1 MLLFMVRHGLTA
13 RTGVKL
19 SGWTPGVSL
28 NAAGRAQAEGLVARF
43 EGVALDAIYASP
55 LERTAE
61 TAGPLARARGL
72 KVRTREEIGEVRY
85 GALEGKSLKVL
96 AKSKLWQDLRSWPS
110 NVRFPDGESL
120 RETQARAVG
129 AVERL
134 RDEHP
139 GGSVAVF
146 SHGDWIRLAMAHFM
160 GVHVD
165 LYRRL
170 MVEPVSVSAVQLTA
184 HGPIVWRLNDTG
196 TLADI
201 PKPAAPQPKRG
212 GR

>member
-1 MLLFMVRHGLTA
+1 MVRHGLTA

-19 SGWTPGVSL
+19 SGWTPGIQL
-28 NAAGRAQAEGLVARF
+28 NRIGVAQAEDLVARF
-43 EGVALDAIYASP
+43 EGVPLDAVYASP
-55 LERTAE
+55 LERTAQ
-61 TAGPLARARGL
+61 TAEPLARVRGL

-85 GALEGKSLKVL
+85 GSIEGKSLKVL

-129 AVERL
+129 AIERL
-134 RDEHP
+134 RDAHP
-139 GGSVAVF
+139 DGSVAVF

-170 MVEPVSVSAVQLTA
+170 MVEPVSVSVVHLTSY
-184 HGPIVWRLNDTG
+184 GPLVWRLNDTG
-196 TLADI
+196 NLADI
-201 PKPAAPQPKRG
+201 KRPYAHPPKGRG